1 MENYVPVITTKG
13 RPLAPCHPHRAKSLV
28 RAGKARFQHRSGTRY
43 IVLFKSNVPKLKHA
57 AKLQL
62 RLDPG
67 SEHTGLAIT
76 REHAD
81 GSRSVLTAIDLQYR
95 GKAIKKA
102 LTKRSQKRR
111 KRRGRKT
118 RYRQPRFNNRTRQ
131 PDWLPPS
138 ILSRL
143 QNTLTWVRRLSKL
156 LPITEI
162 HVETTVF
169 DPQLLRNPDIQGKE
183 YQQGPLYRINLRT
196 AVFQRDNHKC
206 AYCSRS
212 GKRSRPE
219 LDHVVPKAAG
229 GADRYDNLVV
239 ACNKCNQKKANQP
252 LEQFLQR
259 RPQKL
264 AEVKAKLGQDLAPAT
279 HLNVILPRLL
289 QELRTD
295 GWNVVEHA
303 AATTAAGRITC
314 GIQKSHHADAA
325 LTGCPNGLRYMP
337 DAPIAIKARGR
348 GTYQRIMPD
357 KDGTPRGPEYRHY
370 CRSPRHVQQRTLTPG
385 HKKRQK
391 RVAGI
396 ATGDHVAFYH
406 RNSGQRIR
414 GRGSITNDKV
424 AITQPKWRSTK
435 ARDAIVLER
444 NHGYAVAYPNPPFPA
459 GSATPPAEC

>member
-143 QNTLTWVRRLSKL
+143 QNTLTWVSAASANCCPSPKSTLRPPCSTRNCSATQTYKARSTNRGRCTASTCA
-156 LPITEI
+156 PPYSSA
-162 HVETTVF
+162 TTTSA
-169 DPQLLRNPDIQGKE
+169 
-183 YQQGPLYRINLRT
+183 RT
-196 AVFQRDNHKC
+196 AAGPASAAAPNWTMWC
-206 AYCSRS
+206 
-212 GKRSRPE
+212 
-219 LDHVVPKAAG
+219 PKPPA

-289 QELRTD
+289 KELRTD

-314 GIQKSHHADAA
+314 GIQKSQPRRRRTHRLPQRATLYARRAHRHQSHGTWHVPTHHA
-325 LTGCPNGLRYMP
+325 R
-337 DAPIAIKARGR
+337 
-348 GTYQRIMPD
+348 
-357 KDGTPRGPEYRHY
+357 
-370 CRSPRHVQQRTLTPG
+370 
-385 HKKRQK
+385 
-391 RVAGI
+391 
-396 ATGDHVAFYH
+396 
-406 RNSGQRIR
+406 
-414 GRGSITNDKV
+414 
-424 AITQPKWRSTK
+424 
-435 ARDAIVLER
+435 
-444 NHGYAVAYPNPPFPA
+444 
-459 GSATPPAEC
+459 